1 MNYRIVGKTTATV
14 MLIEAVCL
22 IIMMSV
28 SLIYRENPLPFLYTI
43 IILALLGGIL
53 YLITRSANVYS
64 SRGGFV
70 SVMFS
75 WIVLAAF
82 GALPFYF
89 NGGFG
94 NYINCLFEATSGF
107 TTTGAT
113 ILTEISILPRG
124 ILMWR
129 SFTHFIGGM
138 GILVLSSAIL
148 PASGNRAHYL
158 MQAEVPGPTSD
169 KLVPSL
175 AKSSKILYT
184 IYCALTA
191 SMCVALL
198 IAGLPLYDSL
208 CVAFST
214 AGTGGFSVLNNSIA
228 GYNSVAVNLITS
240 VFMLMFSINFTVY
253 FLILTGKI
261 KRALKSEEL
270 RFFLGLVAVST
281 LIIGANIYSKYGNVF
296 ECFVNSFFVVSST
309 ISTTGFTI
317 VDYNLWPAISH
328 SLIVI
333 IMFCG
338 ACAGSTGG
346 GIKSSRIVMTFK
358 SIVREI
364 KQIIHPNSVNIIRL
378 DGKAVSN
385 DVIKSVLR
393 FVCAFFAI
401 TFFGTF
407 LVSVDNFDFTTNFTA
422 ILSCMSNVGP
432 GLGAVGPASN
442 FAGFSGFSKVVM
454 TLCMLIG
461 RLEIFPI
468 LIFFSPSAWKKV

>member
-14 MLIEAVCL
+14 MLLEAVCL
-22 IIMMSV
+22 IVMAFV
-28 SLIYRENPLPFLYTI
+28 SLLYRENALPFLYTVA
-43 IILALLGGIL
+43 ILCVLGGGL
-53 YLITRSANVYS
+53 YLLTKKANVYS
-64 SRGGFV
+64 SRVGFV
-70 SVMFS
+70 SVMLS
-75 WIVLAAF
+75 WLVLAAF

-94 NYINCLFEATSGF
+94 NYINCIFEATSGF

-113 ILTEISILPRG
+113 ILDEIASLPRG

-138 GILVLSSAIL
+138 GILVLTSAIL
-148 PASGNRAHYL
+148 PSSGNRAHYL

-175 AKSSKILYT
+175 AKSSKILYA
-184 IYCALTA
+184 IYCSLTII
-191 SMCVALL
+191 MCAVLM
-198 IAGLPLYDSL
+198 IAGLPLYDAL
-208 CVAFST
+208 CVSFST
-214 AGTGGFSVLNNSIA
+214 AGTGGFAVLNDSIA
-228 GYNSVAVNLITS
+228 GYGSVAVKLITS
-240 VFMLMFSINFTVY
+240 VFMLLFSINFTVY
-253 FLILTGKI
+253 FLVITGKL

-270 RFFLGLVAVST
+270 RFFLALVAVVT
-281 LIIGANIYSKYGNVF
+281 VIIGINIYSIYGNAF
-296 ECFVNSFFVVSST
+296 DCFVNSFFVVSST

-317 VDYNLWPAISH
+317 VDYNFWPALSQ

-346 GIKSSRIVMTFK
+346 GIKSSRIVMLLK

-364 KQIIHPNSVNIIRL
+364 KQIVHPKSVNIIRL
-378 DGKAVSN
+378 DGKAVGD
-385 DVIKSVLR
+385 DVITSALR

-401 TFFGTF
+401 TLVGT
-407 LVSVDNFDFTTNFTA
+407 LLISVDNYDFTTNFTA
-422 ILSCMSNVGP
+422 VLSCMSNVGP
-432 GLGAVGPASN
+432 GLGAVGPICN
-442 FAGFSGFSKVVM
+442 FAGFSGFSKLVM